1 MKRYLD
7 HNASSPMLA
16 SAIEAWQQ
24 AARLPGNPSSMHW
37 AGRQARRVLDDA
49 RDALAAYF
57 GVESSGV
64 IFTSGG
70 TEANNLC
77 LAGVLAERQGA
88 LLVSAIEHPSVL
100 NTAKALCQAQQR
112 ALTLLPVDAN
122 GCIDPVAVCAQ
133 IDSDT
138 AMVSIMLANNES
150 GVIQSVATVGEHC
163 QALGVPFHVDVVQG
177 LGKLDCSLDALCAH
191 FVSCSAHKIG
201 GAKGTGAL
209 IQRRGAS
216 LAAWMHGGGQERK
229 RRSGTENIA
238 GIASFAAAL
247 SACDF
252 SSCAA
257 VRDDFEQRLLAA
269 MPDVVVYG
277 QDVARLAN
285 TSLFSVP
292 GMDGETLLMQ
302 LDLAGFAVASGSAC
316 SSGKREPSHVLR
328 AMGVPTALARA
339 SLRVSFGAEHTI
351 EDGEALVQALLRVR
365 TLLQSMAG

>member
-1 MKRYLD
+1 M
-7 HNASSPMLA
+7 
-16 SAIEAWQQ
+16 
-24 AARLPGNPSSMHW
+24 
-37 AGRQARRVLDDA
+37 
-49 RDALAAYF
+49 
-57 GVESSGV
+57 
-64 IFTSGG
+64 
-70 TEANNLC
+70 
-77 LAGVLAERQGA
+77 
-88 LLVSAIEHPSVL
+88 
-100 NTAKALCQAQQR
+100 QAQQR

>member
-1 MKRYLD
+1 
-7 HNASSPMLA
+7 MLA
-16 SAIEAWQQ
+16 CAIEAWQQ

-37 AGRQARRVLDDA
+37 AGRQARRTLDDA

-57 GVESSGV
+57 AVESSGV

-88 LLVSAIEHPSVL
+88 LVTSAIEHPSVL
-100 NTAKALCQAQQR
+100 STAVALCQAQQR
-112 ALTLLPVDAN
+112 DLKLLPVDQH
-122 GCIDPVAVCAQ
+122 GCIDPVAACGS
-133 IDSDT
+133 IDETT
-138 AMVSIMLANNES
+138 AMASIMLANNES
-150 GVIQSVATVGEHC
+150 GVIQSVAAVGQHC
-163 QALGVPFHVDVVQG
+163 QALGVPFHVDAVQG
-177 LGKLDCSLDALCAH
+177 VGKLDCTLDVLHAD

-201 GAKGTGAL
+201 GAKGAGAL

-216 LAAWMHGGGQERK
+216 LATWMHGGGQERK
-229 RRSGTENIA
+229 RRSGTENVA
-238 GIASFAAAL
+238 GVAAFAAAL

-252 SSCAA
+252 SACAV
-257 VRDDFEQRLLAA
+257 VRDDFEQQLLAV
-269 MPDVVVYG
+269 MPDVAVYG
-277 QDVARLAN
+277 QSVARLPN

-328 AMGVPTALARA
+328 AMGVPTTLARA
-339 SLRVSFGAEHTI
+339 SLRVSFGAEHT
-351 EDGEALVQALLRVR
+351 EGDAEALVQALLRVR
-365 TLLQSMAG
+365 KLLQSMAG